1 MPKKI
6 EPMDVTVHI
15 DGRELAAEKDRTI
28 LEVARASGIHIP
40 TLCFHPALRPS
51 GSCRLCAVA
60 VETMSGRTTI
70 MLSCILKAKPGMV
83 IRTQGDD
90 VHNARAKA
98 LVRLIQMAP
107 QSRRLHRLAQEED
120 IALPPAPDGCIR
132 CRLCIRVCKEIVG
145 QAALR
150 MEKHAGHLQVV
161 PDTSRCIGCGTC
173 ANLCPTHIIA
183 VRDQGRMR
191 TVSLGDVVFGQQPLE
206 RCEGCGKYYATEKQV
221 HLAEKRT
228 GPHPQ
233 VKLHHHYCPTCA
245 KLFSDR
251 MQVMKIR
258 PPKQ

>member
-1 MPKKI
+1 MPKKT
-6 EPMDVTVHI
+6 DSKQAVVHL
-15 DGRELAAEKDRTI
+15 DGRELMAGKDQTI
-28 LEVARASGIHIP
+28 LELARGNAIHIP
-40 TLCFHPALRPS
+40 TLCFHPALPPS

-60 VETMSGRTTI
+60 VEGASGRTTV
-70 MLSCILKAKPGMV
+70 MLSCVLKAKPGMV
-83 IRTQGDD
+83 VRTRGED
-90 VHNARAKA
+90 VQDARAKA

-107 QSRRLHRLAQEED
+107 QSQRLHRLAQEEQ

-150 MEKHAGHLQVV
+150 MEKHAGRMRVV

-173 ANLCPTHIIA
+173 ANLCPTHIIE
-183 VRDQGRMR
+183 VRDQGQLR
-191 TVSLGDVVFGQQPLE
+191 TVRLGDVVFGRQPLE

-258 PPKQ
+258 PPKR